1 MRKRDEQLAFY
12 IGTNCPQVEMK
23 SLSEKNSVFV
33 ETSKKNKDGII
44 NIPIDIG
51 KITTNIGE

>member
-1 MRKRDEQLAFY
+1 
-12 IGTNCPQVEMK
+12 MK
-23 SLSEKNSVFV
+23 SLSGKKNNIFV

-51 KITTNIGE
+51 EITTNIGE

>member
-23 SLSEKNSVFV
+23 SLSGKNSIFV